1 MMTSHENQ
9 EQLVTDE
16 RARNGLTEVENLII
30 SDIIVCLIS
39 FLQVDVIL
47 GEPFF
52 TSGLFP
58 WHNLYFW
65 YAAVSA
71 AKMNR
76 PGVKIVPQ
84 GATLKAMAGQALK

>member
-1 MMTSHENQ
+1 M
-9 EQLVTDE
+9 
-16 RARNGLTEVENLII
+16 
-30 SDIIVCLIS
+30 CLIS

-71 AKMNR
+71 AKINR
-76 PGVKIVPQ
+76 PGVKTVPQ
-84 GATLKAMAGQALK
+84 GATLKAMAGQAFKVNFAE